1 MCGTWLLPAK
11 RLSFFRA
18 EHVERENHKTE
29 LLRRNGETRIRRS
42 PSITKCSF
50 GIIAVTFVDL
60 NLDRCVYMI
69 DQVGVEGS
77 VIAGACNFHL
87 SLSAAAA
94 E

>member
-1 MCGTWLLPAK
+1 M
-11 RLSFFRA
+11 
-18 EHVERENHKTE
+18 ER
-29 LLRRNGETRIRRS
+29 RDAS

-77 VIAGACNFHL
+77 DVIAGACNFHL